1 MVGMSDRNF
10 YRFFSRV
17 KNESPLAYLQRLRI
31 HKGAKILQAKDV
43 SVTEAAFACGFNDSS
58 YFARQF
64 RRVLGVSP
72 RQFMDGRRVRGEAG
86 EL

>member
-17 KNESPLAYLQRLRI
+17 KNESPLSYLQRLRI
-31 HKGAKILQAKDV
+31 VKGAKLLQSTDM
-43 SVTEAAFACGFNDSS
+43 SVTEAAFECGFNDSS

-64 RRVLGVSP
+64 RRILGVSP
-72 RQFMDGRRVRGEAG
+72 RQLQAGGRMRGG
-86 EL
+86 V